1 MPSAENI
8 QLYLTGAWRMMLGKA
23 DGLRLLDLS
32 ADGFWNSFFAIV
44 IALPP
49 LTVSWVGTANEL
61 SQLSTDLGSKFSI
74 VARLATIDLAS
85 WILPLVAFAAIV
97 SRVGLADRFV
107 HFVVSGNWASALFI
121 WVTVP
126 ISLARLIWPL
136 GPEVQALL
144 WFVLIALNLVVSWR
158 VTHVALGKGAAVTT
172 AVFAGMLF
180 LSVVIQGFLMAAFGL
195 GQTA

>member
-1 MPSAENI
+1 MPSGENI

-49 LTVSWVGTANEL
+49 LTVSWVGAANQL
-61 SQLSTDLGSKFSI
+61 SQLSADFGSKFSI
-74 VARLATIDLAS
+74 VARLAVIDIAA
-85 WILPLVAFAAIV
+85 WILPLIALAAIV

-107 HFVVSGNWASALFI
+107 HLVVSGNWASALFI
-121 WVTVP
+121 WITVP

-136 GPEVQALL
+136 GTETKVLL
-144 WFVLIALNLVVSWR
+144 WFVLIALNLAVSWR
-158 VTHVALGKGAAVTT
+158 VTHVALAKGAAITT

-180 LSVVIQGFLMAAFGL
+180 LSLIIQGILMAALGL
-195 GQTA
+195 GQAS

>member
-49 LTVSWVGTANEL
+49 LTVSWVGAANEL
-61 SQLSTDLGSKFSI
+61 SQLSADFGSKFSI
-74 VARLATIDLAS
+74 VARLAVIDLAT
-85 WILPLVAFAAIV
+85 WILPLIALAVIV
-97 SRVGLADRFV
+97 SRVGLAERFV

-121 WVTVP
+121 WITVP
-126 ISLARLIWPL
+126 VSLARLIWPL
-136 GPEVQALL
+136 GTETKVLL

-158 VTHVALGKGAAVTT
+158 VTHVALAKGAAVTT

-180 LSVVIQGFLMAAFGL
+180 LSLVIQGFLMAALGL
-195 GQTA
+195 SQAS